1 MRYVFYTTANADLAG
16 VANGASGPVK
26 KIWIHDDAHAASVL
40 RSVLDFSAVRPD
52 EVFVEDA
59 FSFSDEPLMTLRPSP
74 RRFSAATRAPRLPK
88 VAFFADSDT
97 IATTLLP
104 VIQRIAGRMPMAV
117 FTSATKN
124 EGAPRVF
131 EAHQIDYE
139 ILSAAAFTRAQPD
152 VLVVANDWSTEGKM
166 LLALCRRMGV
176 ASVCL
181 QESVI
186 HFNDPRMRR
195 MQRAGSIMLQ
205 GAFTTKFLLRENTF
219 ITGNPRYE
227 MLDFLPQPP
236 RPRAF
241 INCNFTYGVYEDQRA
256 PWLRA
261 VTGTLDRL
269 GIDYLISQHPR
280 DFGDLS
286 AFRNVLGSNA
296 GVVHEQLA
304 ACSFVVSRFSSVMHE
319 ALCLGRNVVYFNPH
333 DETLNYDFGFDDA
346 VIFRARDAEALRRS
360 VEMITAHPYDE
371 TAFGR
376 YLLLHCKSLNQP
388 PSALIAGL
396 LQHARFDAADALQPN
411 LPASMFKYL
420 YRRALKNA

>member
-1 MRYVFYTTANADLAG
+1 MRYLFYTTANADLS
-16 VANGASGPVK
+16 GAVTGTLGAVK
-26 KIWIHDDAHAASVL
+26 KIWIHDDANAPAVI
-40 RSVLDFSAVRPD
+40 RSVLDFSTARPA
-52 EVFVEDA
+52 EVFIEDA
-59 FSFSDEPLMTLRPSP
+59 FSFSDEPLSALRPAI
-74 RRFSAATRAPRLPK
+74 RRFSAATHEPRLPK

-104 VIQRIAGRMPMAV
+104 VIRGIEGRLPVIV
-117 FTSATKN
+117 FASATKN

-131 EAHQIDYE
+131 DAHQMDYK
-139 ILSAAAFTRAQPD
+139 ILSAAAFTQAQPD

-166 LLALCRRMGV
+166 LLALCRRTG
-176 ASVCL
+176 ASSVCL
-181 QESVI
+181 QESVV

-195 MQRAGSIMLQ
+195 MERADAVMLQ

-227 MLDFLPQPP
+227 TLDFLPQPP
-236 RPRAF
+236 QPRAF
-241 INCNFTYGVYEDQRA
+241 INCNFTYGVYEDQRT

-261 VTGTLDRL
+261 VTSTLERL

-286 AFRNVLGSNA
+286 AFCNVRRSNA

-319 ALCLGRNVVYFNPH
+319 AVCLGRKVVYFNPH
-333 DETLNYDFGFDDA
+333 GEALNYDFGFDDA
-346 VIFRARDAEALRRS
+346 VIFLARNDDALRRS
-360 VEMITAHPYDE
+360 VETLTTQPYDE
-371 TAFGR
+371 AAFGR

-396 LQHARFDAADALQPN
+396 LQHARFDAADARPSN
-411 LPASMFKYL
+411 LPASMLKYL